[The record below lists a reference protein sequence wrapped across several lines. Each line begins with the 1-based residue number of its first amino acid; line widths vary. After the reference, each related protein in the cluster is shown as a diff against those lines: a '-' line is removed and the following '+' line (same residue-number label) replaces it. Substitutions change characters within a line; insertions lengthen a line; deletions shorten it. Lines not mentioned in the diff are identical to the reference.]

1 MKILAISILLM
12 IVSCSN
18 KPKSVLIC
26 GDHVCVNKNEA
37 KQYFEENLTL
47 EVKILNDEASEDA
60 DLIELN
66 LRNINNQKKIS
77 FRKKQN
83 TTKEMKTLT
92 PKEIEKIKKKVE
104 KKKNENKDSKKIKDS
119 IEVKSKANVNNINKK
134 VKSNDDICTLLK
146 ECSIDEISKYLIK
159 EGKKKKTPDITIRQ

>member
-119 IEVKSKANVNNINKK
+119 IEVKSKTNVNNINKK

>member
-1 MKILAISILLM
+1 M

-47 EVKILNDEASEDA
+47 EVKILNHEASEDA

-77 FRKKQN
+77 LRKKQN

-104 KKKNENKDSKKIKDS
+104 KKKNENKDRKKIKDS
-119 IEVKSKANVNNINKK
+119 IEVKSKTNVNNINKK